1 MTVYVDVL
9 FLVNFCMDLVSLYG
23 AGALLHRKRAP
34 MRLVLSAAL
43 GAGYGVLEVLT
54 HPGGWSGTV
63 LLLVASLGMCLIAYG
78 PHGYFSTYVVFVGA
92 EAFLGGIM
100 SLLYTAASKLFQGA
114 LPESAQKR
122 VTFPGFVLALSV
134 SLMVGALTR
143 RTLNRFEGG
152 IAQVSATVGGC
163 RLRFSAICDS
173 GNFLADPLT
182 DTPVI
187 LIGEGTPGAGWLSAY
202 ENPKGYRMIPYE
214 SVGGRG
220 MLVAHKPEALTV
232 EYGGKTYCPRALV
245 AVSRGTA
252 SFDGRGGCVP
262 VSLLRG

>member
-9 FLVNFCMDLVSLYG
+9 FLVNLCMDLLSLYG
-23 AGALLHRKRAP
+23 AGTLLHRKRKP
-34 MRLVLSAAL
+34 IRLVLSAAL
-43 GAGYGVLEVLT
+43 GAGYGVLEVLIQ
-54 HPGGWSGTV
+54 PGGWGGTV
-63 LLLVASLGMCLIAYG
+63 LLLAISLGMCLIAYG
-78 PHGYFSTYVVFVGA
+78 TRGFFSTYVVFVGA

-100 SLLYTAASKLFQGA
+100 SLLYTAASKIFQGM
-114 LPESAQKR
+114 LPESAQR
-122 VTFPGFVLALSV
+122 GITFPGFVLALSA
-134 SLMVGALTR
+134 SLLVGALTR

-152 IAQVSATVGGC
+152 IAQVSVTVGGC
-163 RLRFSAICDS
+163 QLRFSAICDS
-173 GNFLADPLT
+173 GNLLTDPLT

-232 EYGGKTYCPRALV
+232 EYGGRTYCPRALV
-245 AVSRGTA
+245 AVSHGTA
-252 SFDGRGGCVP
+252 SFGGRGGCVP
-262 VSLLRG
+262 VTLLRG